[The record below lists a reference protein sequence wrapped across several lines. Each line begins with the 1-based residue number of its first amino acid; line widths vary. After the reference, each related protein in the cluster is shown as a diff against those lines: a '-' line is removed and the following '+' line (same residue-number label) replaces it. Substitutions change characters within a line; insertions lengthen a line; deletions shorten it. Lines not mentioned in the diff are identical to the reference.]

1 MHIEIPKTLTEVAAE
16 KIRQMIIIGDFEF
29 GQQVTESQLSELF
42 GLSKTP
48 IREALLRLCSERL
61 IEIRPR
67 CGTFICRLTAEEI
80 DNISELRIA
89 LEVCAIQS
97 AISKNRD
104 KLLTE
109 LQKNIQG
116 CESLLLKP
124 DRNTYLAMDVE
135 FHRLLLQYANNPY
148 LFDMHRNTTTKVL
161 AMRNRLTFSQEY
173 MTKSLQEHQSIVQ
186 ELSKNN
192 TDSACQILKLHIN
205 NGFTIRAKRLLSDD
219 AYSAE
224 N

>member
-1 MHIEIPKTLTEVAAE
+1 MHLEIPKTLTEIAAD
-16 KIRQMIIIGDFEF
+16 KIRQMIISGEFEF

-48 IREALLRLCSERL
+48 VREALLRLCSEHL

-89 LEVCAIQS
+89 LETCAIHS
-97 AISKNRD
+97 ALNKNRE

-109 LQKNIQG
+109 LQQNIQC
-116 CESLLLKP
+116 CEPFLLKP
-124 DRNTYLAMDVE
+124 DREAYLALDTA
-135 FHRLLLQYANNPY
+135 FHRSLLKFANNPY
-148 LFDMHRNTTTKVL
+148 LMDMHRNTTTKVL

-173 MTKSLQEHQSIVQ
+173 ITRSIQEHKEIV
-186 ELSKNN
+186 EGLSSN
-192 TDSACQILKLHIN
+192 DSEQACRVLKQHIN
-205 NGFTIRAKRLLSDD
+205 SGFTVRAKRLLSDV
-219 AYSAE
+219 AE
-224 N
+224 